1 LSSIGLA
8 YAAAKT
14 AFTKADIDLKKM
26 DAEKVKA
33 TAAFAKVNVTW
44 SARLR
49 DEGAKKRA
57 ATKKA
62 FDENKSAVSE
72 LSERVAMLQA
82 AK

>member
-1 LSSIGLA
+1 MNA
-8 YAAAKT
+8 EK
-14 AFTKADIDLKKM
+14 TKA
-26 DAEKVKA
+26 A
-33 TAAFAKVNVTW
+33 AAFAKVNVTW